1 VRSKIYNVIVLINSQ
16 TSNERLTQM
25 RIYLITALLII
36 SCNNQEPGIKNNTD
50 TTSGKKIITAL
61 NNENNKDMCWAG
73 TLNGGIPIFIHYQL
87 DSNIII
93 GEITYR
99 NTKEQ
104 LPIKLLGTIEEDKSY
119 RLLEFDKHGNI
130 SGTIVGKATSTSFT
144 GTWISPQTRKE
155 FVLKLVPKDTLISS
169 PSFKPDS
176 KMLFGKYHYQYG
188 ENGYQGDFELSK
200 VNDTKAAFQIISL
213 TDVEKG
219 PNTAEIPKDTI
230 NFKGDNF
237 IYKLPGSDNCE
248 FKVTFYKDFVYIN
261 YTKGDCESQF
271 GLNATIDGI
280 FLKVQ

>member
-1 VRSKIYNVIVLINSQ
+1 MRYFIY
-16 TSNERLTQM
+16 
-25 RIYLITALLII
+25 ALAFAII
-36 SCNNQEPGIKNNTD
+36 SCNNQESGIKNTTD
-50 TTSGKKIITAL
+50 STPSNKVIIASD
-61 NNENNKDMCWAG
+61 NQSDKDICSTG
-73 TLNGGIPIFIHYQL
+73 TLNGRTPIFIHYQL
-87 DSNIII
+87 DSNILI
-93 GEITYR
+93 GEITYL
-99 NTKEQ
+99 NTKAH
-104 LPIKLLGTIEEDKSY
+104 LPIRLLGTIEEDKSY
-119 RLLEFDKHGNI
+119 RLLEFDKKGNI
-130 SGTIVGKATSTSFT
+130 SGIIVGKPTSTSFA
-144 GTWISPQTRKE
+144 GTWFSPTTRKE
-155 FVLKLVPKDTLISS
+155 LDLKLMPSDTLISS